1 MMKALFV
8 QVETQ
13 LSEFGLRPLSIARA
27 MGLDTVFLT
36 NSPERYAE
44 LAGYERILRGPGNH
58 VVVADTNSVPGVSE
72 AVAGLGSGGT
82 VRGLFTICDYNLP
95 IVAAVCEQMGLP
107 CVAPQAAGLARNKHR
122 CRQAC
127 AEAGLRVPKYV
138 HVTEASGLA
147 AAVDYVGLPCVV
159 KPMTESA
166 SVDVRLCCTWSEAQ
180 AHYSYIAGNRLD
192 SRGQARPPGAL
203 VEEYALGYEVSVESV
218 TLDGVV
224 HIIGVTD
231 KALAGLPYFVETG
244 DTFPSL
250 LPDSVGAACG
260 AAATQALGVIGHDF
274 GSAHTEV
281 RVTSDGP
288 VLIEINSRVGGDEI
302 TDLVRHATGVD
313 LLVQAVSAAL
323 GDQPDYTMN
332 DRLAGAASR
341 YLVSHATGTLRAVT
355 GTDLAAKVPGV
366 TEVDIKVHP
375 GDAVASPRSNHQI
388 LGHVVATG
396 QTAAEAARR
405 ADAALAHIWLDVAL
419 EDQPASPVSL
429 AVSE

>member
-1 MMKALFV
+1 MSALFV

-13 LSEFGLRPLSIARA
+13 LSEFGLRPLSIARKI
-27 MGLDTVFLT
+27 GLATAFLT
-36 NSPERYAE
+36 NSPERYAD
-44 LAGYERILRGPGNH
+44 LAGDERILHGPGNQ
-58 VVVADTNSVPGVSE
+58 VVVADTNSVAGVSE
-72 AVAGLGSGGT
+72 AVAGLGSDGT
-82 VRGLFTICDYNLP
+82 IRGLFTICDYNLP
-95 IVAAVCEQMGLP
+95 IVATVCDQLGLP
-107 CVAPQAAGLARNKHR
+107 GVAPQAAALARNKHR

-127 AEAGLRVPKYV
+127 AEAGIRVPKYV
-138 HVTEASGLA
+138 HVTEPGGLA
-147 AAVDYVGLPCVV
+147 PAVDQVGLPCVV

-166 SVDVRLCCTWSEAQ
+166 SVDVRLCRTWSEAQ
-180 AHYSYIAGNRLD
+180 AHFSYIAGNRFD
-192 SRGQARPPGAL
+192 SRGQTRPPGAL
-203 VEEYALGYEVSVESV
+203 IEEYALGYEVSVESV

-250 LPDSVGAACG
+250 LPDSVVAACG
-260 AAATQALGVIGHDF
+260 AVAAQALAAIGHDF

-281 RVTSDGP
+281 RVTPDGP

-313 LLVQAVSAAL
+313 LLVQAVSAAI
-323 GDQPDYTMN
+323 GGEPDYTMTET
-332 DRLAGAASR
+332 LAGAASR

-355 GTDLAAKVPGV
+355 GMELAAKMPGV

-375 GDAVASPRSNHQI
+375 GDAVAPPRSNHQI

-405 ADAALAHIWLDVAL
+405 ADAALAHICLDVAL
-419 EDQPASPVSL
+419 EGQPARPESL
-429 AVSE
+429 AVPE